1 MIVHGTEPSVVN
13 PDIHVALEPISAEVY
28 GRITVMRTKIL
39 RPVADSYL
47 GAPLATNNDD
57 SEGQADLRGV

>member
-1 MIVHGTEPSVVN
+1 MLHPIFFNCNYTFGTG
-13 PDIHVALEPISAEVY
+13 AT
-28 GRITVMRTKIL
+28 TVMRTKIL